1 MITLS
6 VITLSGFHCIYFF
19 TLLQSDLAMVFEKIV
34 SKNTSFRL
42 GIKSKV
48 KFDVL
53 TRGGHD

>member
-19 TLLQSDLAMVFEKIV
+19 TLWQSDLAMVFEKIV